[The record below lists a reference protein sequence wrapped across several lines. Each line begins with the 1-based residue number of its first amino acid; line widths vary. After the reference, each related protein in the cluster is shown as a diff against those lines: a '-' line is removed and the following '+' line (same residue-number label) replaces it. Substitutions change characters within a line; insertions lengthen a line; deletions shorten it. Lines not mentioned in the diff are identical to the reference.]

1 MTEIAP
7 SLDAFREAYAQG
19 RPQVVWTTLVADLE
33 TPVSAFLKLTH
44 NRSHCFLLES
54 VEGGTIRG
62 RYSIIGLMPDVIWR
76 CRGNAP
82 EINRQALY
90 DLETFEADSRGSLD
104 SMRALL
110 DESLIDLPEDPM
122 DPAANG
128 ALAQQYLGDIVNEPC
143 VFQLPSGLIF
153 RVRTAVEDAASPM
166 RGDMVT
172 VNYRG
177 QLLDGEEFD
186 SSWTRGEPATFP
198 SDRLIAGWVEA
209 LPLMQVGERWE
220 LFIHPDLA
228 YGMRGT
234 PGGPIG
240 PNMAL
245 VFELELLDLP
255 G

>member
-1 MTEIAP
+1 MTRFALAATCCALALSACSQPADTATPETEAETMTSNTTQAEPVAVGDEAALRARLEMAQRVVPNLDQLIARQLVVDEARACT
-7 SLDAFREAYAQG
+7 LDDSVTI
-19 RPQVVWTTLVADLE
+19 PLV
-33 TPVSAFLKLTH
+33 
-44 NRSHCFLLES
+44 
-54 VEGGTIRG
+54 
-62 RYSIIGLMPDVIWR
+62 
-76 CRGNAP
+76 
-82 EINRQALY
+82 
-90 DLETFEADSRGSLD
+90 
-104 SMRALL
+104 
-110 DESLIDLPEDPM
+110 DLPDDAT

-128 ALAQQYLGDIVNEPC
+128 AQADAYLTAMLDEPC
-143 VFQLPSGLIF
+143 VHALPSGLLF
-153 RVRTAVEDAASPM
+153 RIRTAVEEGASPM

-177 QLLDGEEFD
+177 QLLNGEEFD

>member
-1 MTEIAP
+1 MTRFALAATCCALALSACSQPADTATTETETETMTSNTSLTDAIAAGDADALRARLELAHRVVP
-7 SLDAFREAYAQG
+7 NLDLLIARQLVVDEARACSVDDSVTI
-19 RPQVVWTTLVADLE
+19 PLV
-33 TPVSAFLKLTH
+33 
-44 NRSHCFLLES
+44 
-54 VEGGTIRG
+54 
-62 RYSIIGLMPDVIWR
+62 
-76 CRGNAP
+76 
-82 EINRQALY
+82 
-90 DLETFEADSRGSLD
+90 
-104 SMRALL
+104 
-110 DESLIDLPEDPM
+110 DLPEDAT

-128 ALAQQYLGDIVNEPC
+128 AQADTYLTAMLDEPC
-143 VFQLPSGLIF
+143 VFALPSGLLF
-153 RVRTAVEDAASPM
+153 RIRTAVEEGASPM

-177 QLLDGEEFD
+177 QLLNGEEFD

>member
-1 MTEIAP
+1 MTRFALAATCCALALSACSQPADTATTETETETMTSNTSLTDAIAAGDADALRARLELAHRVVP
-7 SLDAFREAYAQG
+7 NLDLLIARQLVVDEARACSVDDSVTI
-19 RPQVVWTTLVADLE
+19 PLV
-33 TPVSAFLKLTH
+33 
-44 NRSHCFLLES
+44 
-54 VEGGTIRG
+54 
-62 RYSIIGLMPDVIWR
+62 
-76 CRGNAP
+76 
-82 EINRQALY
+82 
-90 DLETFEADSRGSLD
+90 
-104 SMRALL
+104 
-110 DESLIDLPEDPM
+110 DLPEDATA
-122 DPAANG
+122 PAANG
-128 ALAQQYLGDIVNEPC
+128 AQADTYLTAMLDEPC
-143 VFQLPSGLIF
+143 VFALPSGLLF
-153 RVRTAVEDAASPM
+153 RIRTAVEEGASPM
-166 RGDMVT
+166 RGDVVT

-177 QLLDGEEFD
+177 QLLNGEEFD

>member
-1 MTEIAP
+1 MTRFALAATCCALALSACSQPADTATTETETETMTSNTSLTDAIAAGDADALRARLELAHRVVP
-7 SLDAFREAYAQG
+7 NLDLLIARQLVVDEARACSVDDSVTI
-19 RPQVVWTTLVADLE
+19 PLV
-33 TPVSAFLKLTH
+33 
-44 NRSHCFLLES
+44 
-54 VEGGTIRG
+54 
-62 RYSIIGLMPDVIWR
+62 
-76 CRGNAP
+76 
-82 EINRQALY
+82 
-90 DLETFEADSRGSLD
+90 
-104 SMRALL
+104 
-110 DESLIDLPEDPM
+110 DLPEDVT

-128 ALAQQYLGDIVNEPC
+128 AQADTYLTAMLDEPC
-143 VFQLPSGLIF
+143 VFALPSGLLF
-153 RVRTAVEDAASPM
+153 RIRTAVEEGASPT
-166 RGDMVT
+166 RGDVVT

-177 QLLDGEEFD
+177 QLLNGEEFD

>member
-1 MTEIAP
+1 MTRFALAATCCALALSACSDTDTAP
-7 SLDAFREAYAQG
+7 
-19 RPQVVWTTLVADLE
+19 
-33 TPVSAFLKLTH
+33 
-44 NRSHCFLLES
+44 
-54 VEGGTIRG
+54 
-62 RYSIIGLMPDVIWR
+62 M
-76 CRGNAP
+76 P
-82 EINRQALY
+82 EIEPETETMTSQDTTRSETITAGDEVAL
-90 DLETFEADSRGSLD
+90 
-104 SMRALL
+104 RARLALAERVVPNL
-110 DESLIDLPEDPM
+110 DELIARQLVVDEARACGVDDSATIPLIDLPDDPM

>member
-1 MTEIAP
+1 MTRFALAATCCALALSACSQPADTATPEAETETMTSNTSLTDAIASGDADALRARLELAHRVVP
-7 SLDAFREAYAQG
+7 NLDQLIARQLIVDEA
-19 RPQVVWTTLVADLE
+19 RTCSVDDSVTIPLV
-33 TPVSAFLKLTH
+33 
-44 NRSHCFLLES
+44 
-54 VEGGTIRG
+54 
-62 RYSIIGLMPDVIWR
+62 
-76 CRGNAP
+76 
-82 EINRQALY
+82 
-90 DLETFEADSRGSLD
+90 
-104 SMRALL
+104 
-110 DESLIDLPEDPM
+110 DLPEDAN

-128 ALAQQYLGDIVNEPC
+128 VQADTYLTAMLDEPC
-143 VFQLPSGLIF
+143 VFALPSGLLF
-153 RVRTAVEDAASPM
+153 RIRTAVEEGASPM

-177 QLLDGEEFD
+177 QLLNGEEFD

-220 LFIHPDLA
+220 LFIHPNLA
-228 YGMRGT
+228 YGMNPR

>member
-1 MTEIAP
+1 MTRFALAATCCALALSACSQPADTATTETETETMTSNTSLTDAIAAGDADALRARLELAHRVVP
-7 SLDAFREAYAQG
+7 NLDLLIARQLVVDEARACSVDDSVTI
-19 RPQVVWTTLVADLE
+19 PLV
-33 TPVSAFLKLTH
+33 
-44 NRSHCFLLES
+44 
-54 VEGGTIRG
+54 
-62 RYSIIGLMPDVIWR
+62 
-76 CRGNAP
+76 
-82 EINRQALY
+82 
-90 DLETFEADSRGSLD
+90 
-104 SMRALL
+104 
-110 DESLIDLPEDPM
+110 DLPEDAT

-128 ALAQQYLGDIVNEPC
+128 AQADTYLTAMLDEPC
-143 VFQLPSGLIF
+143 VFALPSGLLF
-153 RVRTAVEDAASPM
+153 RIRTAVEEGASPM
-166 RGDMVT
+166 RGDVVT

-177 QLLDGEEFD
+177 QLLNGEEFD

>member
-1 MTEIAP
+1 MIRFALAASCCALALSACSEPTGSTPDETETEAMTDTTTRAETTASGDDTAIRERLAMAERVVPNLNALIARQYIV
-7 SLDAFREAYAQG
+7 DEARACSVDDSVTI
-19 RPQVVWTTLVADLE
+19 PLV
-33 TPVSAFLKLTH
+33 
-44 NRSHCFLLES
+44 
-54 VEGGTIRG
+54 
-62 RYSIIGLMPDVIWR
+62 
-76 CRGNAP
+76 
-82 EINRQALY
+82 
-90 DLETFEADSRGSLD
+90 
-104 SMRALL
+104 
-110 DESLIDLPEDPM
+110 DLPEDPA
-122 DPAANG
+122 DAAANG
-128 ALAQQYLGDIVNEPC
+128 ALADQYLNDIVGEPC

-153 RVRTAVEDAASPM
+153 RIRTAVEEGDSPT

-177 QLLDGEEFD
+177 QLLNGEEFD

>member
-1 MTEIAP
+1 MTRFALAATCCALALSACSQPADTATTETETETMTSNTALTDAIAAGDADALRARLELAHRVVP
-7 SLDAFREAYAQG
+7 NLDLLIARQLVVDEARACSVDDSVTI
-19 RPQVVWTTLVADLE
+19 PLV
-33 TPVSAFLKLTH
+33 
-44 NRSHCFLLES
+44 
-54 VEGGTIRG
+54 
-62 RYSIIGLMPDVIWR
+62 
-76 CRGNAP
+76 
-82 EINRQALY
+82 
-90 DLETFEADSRGSLD
+90 
-104 SMRALL
+104 
-110 DESLIDLPEDPM
+110 DLPEDAT

-128 ALAQQYLGDIVNEPC
+128 AQADTYLTAMLDEPC
-143 VFQLPSGLIF
+143 VFALPSGLLF
-153 RVRTAVEDAASPM
+153 RIRTAVEEGASPT
-166 RGDMVT
+166 RGDVVT

-177 QLLDGEEFD
+177 QLLNGEEFD

>member
-1 MTEIAP
+1 MTRFALAATCCALALSACSDPAASSSNANSSETMTTESTNADTIATGDEAALRARLALAERVVP
-7 SLDAFREAYAQG
+7 NLDQLIARQL
-19 RPQVVWTTLVADLE
+19 VVDSARAC
-33 TPVSAFLKLTH
+33 PVDDG
-44 NRSHCFLLES
+44 
-54 VEGGTIRG
+54 VTIP
-62 RYSIIGLMPDVIWR
+62 L
-76 CRGNAP
+76 A
-82 EINRQALY
+82 
-90 DLETFEADSRGSLD
+90 
-104 SMRALL
+104 
-110 DESLIDLPEDPM
+110 DLPEDAT

-128 ALAQQYLGDIVNEPC
+128 ALAEDYLGNIVSEPC
-143 VFQLPSGLIF
+143 VFQLPSGLAF
-153 RVRTAVEDAASPM
+153 RIRTASDDGASPM

-177 QLLDGEEFD
+177 QLLNGEEFD

-209 LPLMQVGERWE
+209 LPLMRVGERWE

>member
-1 MTEIAP
+1 MTRFALAATCCALALSACSQPADTATTETETETMTSNTSLTDAIAAGDADALRARLELAHRVVP
-7 SLDAFREAYAQG
+7 NLDLLIARQLVVDEARACSVDDSVTI
-19 RPQVVWTTLVADLE
+19 PLV
-33 TPVSAFLKLTH
+33 
-44 NRSHCFLLES
+44 
-54 VEGGTIRG
+54 
-62 RYSIIGLMPDVIWR
+62 
-76 CRGNAP
+76 
-82 EINRQALY
+82 
-90 DLETFEADSRGSLD
+90 
-104 SMRALL
+104 
-110 DESLIDLPEDPM
+110 DLPEDAT

-128 ALAQQYLGDIVNEPC
+128 AQADTYLTAMLDEPC
-143 VFQLPSGLIF
+143 VFALPSGLLF
-153 RVRTAVEDAASPM
+153 RIRTAVEEGASPT
-166 RGDMVT
+166 RGDVVT

-177 QLLDGEEFD
+177 QLLNGEEFD

>member
-1 MTEIAP
+1 MTRFALAATCCALALSACSQPADTATTETETETMTSNTSLTDAIAAGDADALRARLELAHRVVP
-7 SLDAFREAYAQG
+7 NLDLLIARQLVVDEARACSVDDSVTI
-19 RPQVVWTTLVADLE
+19 PLV
-33 TPVSAFLKLTH
+33 
-44 NRSHCFLLES
+44 
-54 VEGGTIRG
+54 
-62 RYSIIGLMPDVIWR
+62 
-76 CRGNAP
+76 
-82 EINRQALY
+82 
-90 DLETFEADSRGSLD
+90 
-104 SMRALL
+104 
-110 DESLIDLPEDPM
+110 DLPEDAT

-128 ALAQQYLGDIVNEPC
+128 AQADTYLTAMLDEPC
-143 VFQLPSGLIF
+143 VFALPSGLLF
-153 RVRTAVEDAASPM
+153 RLRTAVEEGASPM
-166 RGDMVT
+166 RGDVVT

-177 QLLDGEEFD
+177 QLLNGEEFD